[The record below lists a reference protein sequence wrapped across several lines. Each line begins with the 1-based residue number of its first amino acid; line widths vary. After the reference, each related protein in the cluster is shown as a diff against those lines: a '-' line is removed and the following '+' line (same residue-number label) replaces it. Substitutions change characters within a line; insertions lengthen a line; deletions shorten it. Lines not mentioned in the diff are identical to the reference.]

1 MSKLK
6 LAQEEIV
13 LRDQEIA
20 EYEKALEITQV
31 RYDNGLCTQM
41 EVTSSQTALESSRLD
56 KINTVHQYITA
67 LIDLEA
73 ATGIITNTEYK

>member
-1 MSKLK
+1 
-6 LAQEEIV
+6 